1 MRCFQAVGTW
11 KESASSQTG
20 RWCRSCDLPLL
31 GDDQPVLEEEEV
43 PLLGLGALNQHHGAL
58 EDRLSLLGGQVQ
70 PLEGHGG
77 RQAFPGWK
85 RVGMSLLG
93 TVVSRQIGWE
103 ESQLRTASH
112 QESGLTGVE
121 IRRENSEE
129 ANCKLWFVF
138 SFKTGFII
146 KHHQSRNVGPASVN
160 SEFMLIM

>member
-93 TVVSRQIGWE
+93 TVVSRQDG
-103 ESQLRTASH
+103 RSH
-112 QESGLTGVE
+112 S
-121 IRRENSEE
+121 SEQQVTRSL
-129 ANCKLWFVF
+129 A
-138 SFKTGFII
+138 
-146 KHHQSRNVGPASVN
+146 
-160 SEFMLIM
+160 